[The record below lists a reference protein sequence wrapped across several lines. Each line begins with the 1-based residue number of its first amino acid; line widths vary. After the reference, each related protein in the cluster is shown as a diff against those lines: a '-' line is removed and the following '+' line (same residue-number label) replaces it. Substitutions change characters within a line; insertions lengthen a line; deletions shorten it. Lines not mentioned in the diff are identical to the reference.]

1 MTFKRVSLL
10 IRECAE
16 YTNTSTKTENQ
27 LSNCSLH
34 SLYSASRCMELSSY
48 THTSCGTTC
57 HSHHTASCHSKNQ
70 ASCNCSTKCAQ
81 IPMPAHFDPQ
91 LTQGSKTTI
100 SYKSALPLFISSYHA
115 EKRIATIA
123 LPLFISSYHAE
134 KSLLA
139 KSANRSTPFVH

>member
-16 YTNTSTKTENQ
+16 YTNTKTEKKQ
-27 LSNCSLH
+27 LSNC

-81 IPMPAHFDPQ
+81 IPMPDHFDPQ

-123 LPLFISSYHAE
+123 LPLFISTSSYHAE
-134 KSLLA
+134 KRIA